1 MKEWIKEAK
10 KMYERGFFDE
20 NPESGLRLIAEI
32 ELLNERIAELN
43 EENYQL
49 RNYSD
54 RN

>member
-32 ELLNERIAELN
+32 ERLEKKIEEL
-43 EENYQL
+43 EKEK
-49 RNYSD
+49 
-54 RN
+54 